1 MQSVSGTEQC
11 TVPGSVPRHFYRF
24 PGPSPKL
31 ENQNFRDCAQGSVL
45 FECSSND
52 SDPHAGLETTSLGQK
67 SLYITHG
74 LDGDV
79 HHSQATGLVC
89 GVMRLRKQAWD

>member
-1 MQSVSGTEQC
+1 MHSVSGTEQC

-52 SDPHAGLETTSLGQK
+52 SDRSSCWFGN
-67 SLYITHG
+67 YIPGAEVPVYHPW
-74 LDGDV
+74 
-79 HHSQATGLVC
+79 A
-89 GVMRLRKQAWD
+89 